1 MQSKYIINPIF
12 ISSLLIL
19 LINDFYF
26 KYAFHNWIT
35 GKLSDIFG
43 IIVFALFLTAF
54 ASKFKKGI
62 FIITAIAFSFWKT
75 PYSQPI
81 IEFLNALEIIQ
92 FHRTID
98 YTDIICVLV
107 LIFLYQYN
115 PSVLFIKSKM
125 MVFRFAKPV
134 LVSITFFAIL
144 STSQRRYIIPPSIK
158 LDKNITIKMS
168 KESFFNQLEN
178 DKINYQKDAILIVK
192 RDTFDKY
199 ILRNVVLGYD
209 TIQKI
214 TIGIKDKRNKTNVYI
229 DSLVNRRKDGSSSIT
244 FDKKWL
250 KKYKVD
256 LIELLKNT
264 NQ

>member
-1 MQSKYIINPIF
+1 
-12 ISSLLIL
+12 
-19 LINDFYF
+19 
-26 KYAFHNWIT
+26 
-35 GKLSDIFG
+35 
-43 IIVFALFLTAF
+43 
-54 ASKFKKGI
+54 
-62 FIITAIAFSFWKT
+62 
-75 PYSQPI
+75 
-81 IEFLNALEIIQ
+81 
-92 FHRTID
+92 
-98 YTDIICVLV
+98 
-107 LIFLYQYN
+107 
-115 PSVLFIKSKM
+115 
-125 MVFRFAKPV
+125 
-134 LVSITFFAIL
+134 
-144 STSQRRYIIPPSIK
+144 
-158 LDKNITIKMS
+158 MS